1 MLEQVLGHAVHG
13 RNIQRALDDETDISP
28 TVIPVG
34 QRRAGLAS
42 RLPLLGS
49 WSFEAS
55 MATRTALRRRLSA
68 GHADAVFI
76 HTQVATLL
84 AGDLMRRV
92 PTVISLDA
100 TPVNFDS
107 LGAGYGHGRQP
118 EAVERWKHRVNRR
131 AFSASEAIVTFS
143 RWAADSVVDD
153 YGIPAAKV
161 QVIRPGVDLR
171 RLRPRP
177 AGRPPGPARIL
188 FVGGDFVRKGGDD
201 LLEAVRYLGD
211 SAELDLVTASAPPSP
226 PGSPRIRVHMGLDH
240 SSEQLFDLYR

>member
-1 MLEQVLGHAVHG
+1 MTHTSNSSVDRGGRGHAFVFVLEQVLGHAVHG

-55 MATRTALRRRLSA
+55 MAARAGLRSRLSA

-118 EAVERWKHRVNRR
+118 EAVERWIRYYESEREAGEEFNAFVDRTGTAGFEERVKDLSMPVE
-131 AFSASEAIVTFS
+131 FSLENLQHFIDWSRSEP
-143 RWAADSVVDD
+143 
-153 YGIPAAKV
+153 Y
-161 QVIRPGVDLR
+161 QVIRGE
-171 RLRPRP
+171 
-177 AGRPPGPARIL
+177 G
-188 FVGGDFVRKGGDD
+188 
-201 LLEAVRYLGD
+201 ECAV
-211 SAELDLVTASAPPSP
+211 
-226 PGSPRIRVHMGLDH
+226 
-240 SSEQLFDLYR
+240 